1 MISAQNYQTV
11 YLLFVLFLTVLSF
24 IRYNSTGPLAS
35 REYNNDSEL
44 AFALTVVMILFIG
57 LRPVSTVFADM
68 PGYYYAMLDHRY
80 EHIPLSISGNFL
92 FVPLMGFMSAI
103 GTPPQMAIIV
113 LAFINFF
120 FTFWAA
126 KKIFPGNVF
135 LTLLVFFASFSTFS
149 YATNGLKAGCASAL
163 FLCALAYRDNWKFF
177 IPFLIASLGFHHSME
192 LPIVAFVCCYFYKN
206 TNFYLVLWLTCLL
219 LAATHVTFFQ
229 TFFANFTDEHGAG
242 YLLGGNYG
250 GRGGF
255 RLDFILYSAV
265 PIIIR
270 QYLVNNKNYIPPE
283 EYTFIFN
290 VYVLTNAIWL
300 LCMYASYTNRIAYLS
315 WCIYPIVL
323 IYPFL
328 KGEKSDEKS
337 ETFPLVLLGNLV
349 FTLFM
354 AFAYYA

>member
-11 YLLFVLFLTVLSF
+11 YLLFVLFLTVLAF
-24 IRYNSTGPLAS
+24 IRYNSTDPLAS

-44 AFALTVVMILFIG
+44 AFALTTVMILFIG

-80 EHIPLSISGNFL
+80 EQDSLSISGNFL
-92 FVPLMGFMSAI
+92 FVLMMRSMSSI
-103 GTPPQMAIIV
+103 GAPPQMAIIV

-120 FTFWAA
+120 FTFLAA
-126 KKIFPGNVF
+126 KKMFPVNVF
-135 LTLLVFFASFSTFS
+135 VTMLIFFASFSTFS

-163 FLCALAYRDNWKFF
+163 FLCALAYRDNWKVFVL
-177 IPFLIASLGFHHSME
+177 FLIASFGFHHSME
-192 LPIVAFVCCYFYKN
+192 LPIAVFLCCYFYKN
-206 TNFYLVLWLTCLL
+206 TNFYLVFWLACLL
-219 LAATHVTFFQ
+219 IAASHITFFQ
-229 TFFANFTDEHGAG
+229 NFFANFTDDHGAK

-250 GRGGF
+250 ERGGF
-255 RLDFILYSAV
+255 KLDFIIYSVA

-270 QYLVNNKNYIPPE
+270 QYLVNNKNYIPSE

-328 KGEKSDEKS
+328 KGEKSDVKFEA
-337 ETFPLVLLGNLV
+337 FPLVLLGNLF

-354 AFAYYA
+354 AFVYA